1 MVRPLSLQWWK
12 KINNL
17 LTNSLPP
24 FIQQKQS
31 MAYADLLTFFLAAR
45 NCCGALP

>member
-1 MVRPLSLQWWK
+1 MVRPFPLQWRK

-17 LTNSLPP
+17 LTNSSLP

-45 NCCGALP
+45 NCCGARP